1 MHNESTILFPI
12 PHLFFKEGRKT
23 EGNEGRADRRN
34 EVAISPF
41 SWGSIRGLIMVPDSK
56 GSALSAQAQIDTAPV
71 LDLEAL
77 HLGKIFLI

>member
-1 MHNESTILFPI
+1 MNPQFFSQFPI
-12 PHLFFKEGRKT
+12 FFSRK
-23 EGNEGRADRRN
+23 GKRKGSEGRADRRN
-34 EVAISPF
+34 EVALSPF

-56 GSALSAQAQIDTAPV
+56 GSALSAQAQIDTTPV